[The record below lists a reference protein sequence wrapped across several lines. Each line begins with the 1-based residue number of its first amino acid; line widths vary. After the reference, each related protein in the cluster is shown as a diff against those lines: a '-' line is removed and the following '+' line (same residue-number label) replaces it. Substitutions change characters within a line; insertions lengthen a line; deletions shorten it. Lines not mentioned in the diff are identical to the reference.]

1 MDRLK
6 ELWLEQL
13 EFNKHFFNS
22 KNMTI
27 KEKQAKM
34 KDMILYLQS
43 EIIEALNEINFK
55 EHRRGDKVVRIDK
68 LTEELIDIQKYLFGV
83 FQLWGVTDEGFY
95 NEFKRKSL
103 VVSQRYKQEMQLS
116 LIKDGNIVGVDLDD
130 ILCCWVEGF
139 LAFVSRKTKK
149 DLTHLNFTNLNDTL
163 SEMIGVEKLKKL
175 KHDFRLSDEKKKL
188 NKCYYASEFTNK
200 LKAKGFQ
207 IIVLSSRPVSE
218 YPKLYADTLQ
228 WLKKNKICYD
238 AVFFSENKE
247 EHIIKEFPKL
257 KFFVEDN
264 VINANKIARK
274 NYKVFLINKHY
285 NVNELTHK
293 NVIRVDDLKE
303 ILELTK

>member
-6 ELWLEQL
+6 QLWKEQL
-13 EFNKHFFNS
+13 EFNNNFFNN
-22 KNMTI
+22 KKMTI

-34 KDMILYLQS
+34 KDMVLYLQS

-55 EHRRGDKVVRIDK
+55 EHRKSDKVVRIDK
-68 LTEELIDIQKYLFGV
+68 LKEELIDIQKYLIGL
-83 FQLWGVTDEGFY
+83 FQLWGVTDEEFFD
-95 NEFKRKSL
+95 EFKRKSL
-103 VVSQRYKQEMQLS
+103 VVNQRYKQEMQLS
-116 LIKDGNIVGVDLDD
+116 LIKDENVIGVDLDD

-139 LAFVSRKTKK
+139 LAFISRKTKK
-149 DLTHLNFTNLNDTL
+149 DLSNLTFTNLNDSL
-163 SEMIGVEKLKKL
+163 IEIIGIEKLKQL
-175 KHDFRLSDEKKKL
+175 KHEFRLSDEKKKL
-188 NKCYYASEFTNK
+188 DKCYFASEFTNK

-207 IIVLSSRPVSE
+207 IIILSSRPVSD

-257 KFFVEDN
+257 RFFVEDN

-303 ILELTK
+303 ILELIK